1 VGGSEKMDGV
11 TNWRVAT
18 DEVPLDQI
26 EQLQCA
32 KLLGILLCDTLNF
45 DAHLAHHHHHHLRL
59 LIS

>member
-1 VGGSEKMDGV
+1 MDGV